1 MDGKP
6 NLTSRSPHTGHL
18 LPFSVSDTFP
28 HAHLKIDLM
37 TPSFFDR
44 FEPGAPVSWAGFFA
58 LLHDFAAGRVVL
70 SAVAAIFY
78 V

>member
-1 MDGKP
+1 MEALRGDIYQP
-6 NLTSRSPHTGHL
+6 P
-18 LPFSVSDTFP
+18 
-28 HAHLKIDLM
+28 
-37 TPSFFDR
+37 FFDR
-44 FEPGAPVSWAGFFA
+44 FKPGAPVSRAGFFT